1 MKNILFKIPAIHC
14 NHCSHTIKMELSE
27 LEGVGSVQVDVAK
40 KEVAITF
47 EPPASEQK
55 IRELL
60 IEINYPTE
68 V

>member
-1 MKNILFKIPAIHC
+1 
-14 NHCSHTIKMELSE
+14 MELSE
-27 LEGVGSVQVDVAK
+27 LDGVEFVQVDVAK

-47 EPPASEQK
+47 KSPASEQK

-60 IEINYPTE
+60 IEINYPVE

>member
-1 MKNILFKIPAIHC
+1 MKNILYKIPAIHC
-14 NHCSHTIKMELSE
+14 GHCSHTIKMELSE
-27 LEGVGSVQVDVAK
+27 LEGVESVQVDVAK

-47 EPPASEQK
+47 ESPASEQK

-60 IEINYPTE
+60 IEINYPVE